1 VQRIVRGEHVRL
13 ITHARRKDRSV
24 VDVEFLGAPDQ
35 VNGRFA
41 GYWGLFQNV
50 TERSAVEGGPN
61 SEKKFSQAFLVAPSM
76 VTLSTQKEHR
86 FIDVNNTWVCLTG
99 FQRDEAIGR
108 TALELGLFENPEDFD
123 LLNERVEARGGRIRD
138 VECRFRMRDGSLK
151 VGSLS
156 MEEFAVE
163 GEHLRLTVMSDITPL
178 RRTEARSS
186 AITRM
191 LFANQERERAR
202 FARVLHDDI
211 GQLLVACQ
219 LALDRLAH
227 VLSERNAGLISSLD
241 ELRSH
246 ISAIFTGVQEMS
258 QDVYSP
264 TDGLLSIEVALQ
276 QLCAQTRNRFDID
289 IGYVA
294 RDVPDGMP
302 ADVSRCLF
310 RLVQDALLYIAR
322 HSVTRRA
329 DVELQGRPGMI
340 HLYIREF
347 GGAFSLDARADEEV
361 GLITM
366 RERAALIN
374 GTFSLTWFPSD
385 GTQIEVAVPIDQS
398 PRVSA
403 ATQKTGAGA
412 GGRLVVR

>member
-1 VQRIVRGEHVRL
+1 
-13 ITHARRKDRSV
+13 
-24 VDVEFLGAPDQ
+24 
-35 VNGRFA
+35 
-41 GYWGLFQNV
+41 
-50 TERSAVEGGPN
+50 
-61 SEKKFSQAFLVAPSM
+61 
-76 VTLSTQKEHR
+76 
-86 FIDVNNTWVCLTG
+86 
-99 FQRDEAIGR
+99 
-108 TALELGLFENPEDFD
+108 
-123 LLNERVEARGGRIRD
+123 
-138 VECRFRMRDGSLK
+138 
-151 VGSLS
+151 
-156 MEEFAVE
+156 
-163 GEHLRLTVMSDITPL
+163 
-178 RRTEARSS
+178 
-186 AITRM
+186 
-191 LFANQERERAR
+191 
-202 FARVLHDDI
+202 
-211 GQLLVACQ
+211 
-219 LALDRLAH
+219 
-227 VLSERNAGLISSLD
+227 
-241 ELRSH
+241 
-246 ISAIFTGVQEMS
+246 MS

-289 IGYVA
+289 IGFVA

-412 GGRLVVR
+412 GGRPVVR